1 MPSLLVILPLLAVL
15 LLNLPL
21 NFLRRLALPAA
32 VLLAVYQALFA
43 MQLLPACC
51 CACPTHERWFINVLD
66 PLTCVLLLAI
76 AIVACASVFVLRA
89 TASDERHEFNS
100 LNLVFLAV
108 AGMNGL
114 VMVRDLFSL
123 YVFVEIASV
132 ASFILIAA
140 QRDMGGLEGA
150 FKYLVMSAL
159 ATMLLLASIAL
170 LLAYSGSTSFMVV
183 AEALH
188 RHGSHGYLLTAIG
201 LFLGGLLIK
210 SGVMPFHGWLPD
222 AYAAAPAAASTL
234 IAGIVTK
241 TTGVYALIRLVLDV
255 FGSSVAT
262 TQLLLIFGAISVVAG
277 ALAALGQSDM
287 KRMLAYSSISQVGYI
302 LMGLGVCGSANRFAA
317 ELGVAGAVFH
327 LFNHAI
333 FKTLLFVNAAA
344 VEKQTGTRDMNQL
357 GGLAQQ
363 MPVTGLTSLLAMF
376 ATAGVPPLSGFWS
389 KLLIIAAL
397 WLAGFHVYALIGI
410 GASLLTLAYFLS
422 LQRRVF
428 FGVVRAGCENVREA
442 GWALTLPSLVLAA
455 ILVGVGIAV
464 PWLIG
469 SFLLPVKGF

>member
-21 NFLRRLALPAA
+21 NFLRRLALPA
-32 VLLAVYQALFA
+32 VILLTAYQALVVL
-43 MQLLPACC
+43 QLLPPCC
-51 CACPTHERWFINVLD
+51 VACPSHERWFVNVMD
-66 PLTCVLLLAI
+66 PLTSVLLLAI
-76 AIVACASVFVLRA
+76 AIVAFVSVFVLHA
-89 TASDERHEFNS
+89 TASDEKHGFNA
-100 LNLVFLAV
+100 LNLILLAV

-123 YVFVEIASV
+123 YIFLEIASV
-132 ASFILIAA
+132 ASFVLIAA

-159 ATMLLLASIAL
+159 ATMMMLASIAL
-170 LLAYSGSTSFMVV
+170 LLAFCGSTSFMVV

-188 RHGSHGYLLTAIG
+188 RGAGHGYLLTATA

-222 AYAAAPAAASTL
+222 AYSSAPAAASTL
-234 IAGIVTK
+234 LAGIVTK
-241 TTGVYALIRLVLDV
+241 VTGVYALMRLVLDV
-255 FGSSVAT
+255 IGPSLAIQ
-262 TQLLLIFGAISVVAG
+262 QLLLIFGAISVVAG

-302 LMGLGVCGSANRFAA
+302 VLGLGVVGSGNKFAA
-317 ELGVAGAVFH
+317 ELGFAGALFH

-344 VEKQTGTRDMNQL
+344 VEKQAGTRDMNQL
-357 GGLAQQ
+357 GGLAQK
-363 MPVTGLTSLLAMF
+363 MPITGLTSLLAMF
-376 ATAGVPPLSGFWS
+376 ATAGVPPLAGFWS

-397 WLAGFHVYALIGI
+397 WLAGLHGSALLGI

-428 FGVVRAGCENVREA
+428 FGVLRAGCENVREA
-442 GWALTLPSLVLAA
+442 GWALLVPSVVLAA
-455 ILVGVGIAV
+455 ILVGVGLAL

>member
-32 VLLAVYQALFA
+32 LLLALYQAAFA
-43 MQLLPACC
+43 LGVLPACC
-51 CACPTHERWFINVLD
+51 AGCPTQERWFLNALD
-66 PLTCVLLLAI
+66 PLTSVLLLAI
-76 AIVACASVFVLRA
+76 AIVAFVSVFVLRA
-89 TASDERHEFNS
+89 TAGEERREFNM

-114 VMVRDLFSL
+114 VLVRDLFSL
-123 YVFVEIASV
+123 YVFLELASI

-140 QRDMGGLEGA
+140 HREMGGLEGA

-159 ATMLLLASIAL
+159 ATMMMLASIAL
-170 LLAYSGSTSFMVV
+170 LLALSGSTSFGAV
-183 AEALH
+183 AEALQAH
-188 RHGSHGYLLTAIG
+188 ARHGYVLTALG

-222 AYAAAPAAASTL
+222 AYSAAPAAVSTL
-234 IAGIVTK
+234 LAGIVTK
-241 TTGVYALIRLVLDV
+241 VTGVYALIRLVLDV
-255 FGSSVAT
+255 FGFTPAT
-262 TQLLLIFGAISVVAG
+262 QQLLLIFGAISVVAG

-302 LMGLGVCGSANRFAA
+302 LLGLATGTGLGIAA
-317 ELGVAGAVFH
+317 AVFH

-357 GGLAQQ
+357 GGLAQK
-363 MPVTGLTSLLAMF
+363 MPITGVTSLLAMF
-376 ATAGVPPLSGFWS
+376 STAGVPPLAGFWS

-397 WLAGFHVYALIGI
+397 WLSGFHGYALLGI

-428 FGVVRAGCENVREA
+428 FGLVRAGCENVREA
-442 GWALTLPSLVLAA
+442 GWALTLPSLLLAA
-455 ILVGVGIAV
+455 ILVGVGLAL

-469 SFLLPVKGF
+469 TFLLPVKGF

>member
-21 NFLRRLALPAA
+21 NFLRRLAQPAA
-32 VLLAVYQALFA
+32 LLFAVYQALFA
-43 MQLLPACC
+43 LQVLPAGCTG
-51 CACPTHERWFINVLD
+51 CPTHERWFVNVLD
-66 PLTCVLLLAI
+66 PLTSVLLLAI
-76 AIVACASVFVLRA
+76 AIVMFAAVCVLRA
-89 TASDERHEFNS
+89 TASDEKHGFNA
-100 LNLVFLAV
+100 LNLMLLAV

-123 YVFVEIASV
+123 YIFLEIASV
-132 ASFILIAA
+132 SSFLLIAA

-159 ATMLLLASIAL
+159 ATMMMLASIGL
-170 LLAYSGSTSFMVV
+170 LLAYSGSTKFMVV

-188 RHGSHGYLLTAIG
+188 AHGSHGYLLTAIG

-210 SGVMPFHGWLPD
+210 SGVVPFHGWLPD

-234 IAGIVTK
+234 LAGIVTK
-241 TTGVYALIRLVLDV
+241 CTGVYTLIRLVQDV
-255 FGSSVAT
+255 FGPAVAT
-262 TQLLLIFGAISVVAG
+262 QQLLLIFGALSVVVG
-277 ALAALGQSDM
+277 ALAALGQSDL
-287 KRMLAYSSISQVGYI
+287 KRLLAYSSISQVGYI
-302 LMGLGVCGSANRFAA
+302 LLGLGVCGSANKFAA
-317 ELGVAGAVFH
+317 QLGVAGAVFH

-344 VEKQTGTRDMNQL
+344 VEKQTGTRDMNRL
-357 GGLAQQ
+357 GGLAQK
-363 MPVTGLTSLLAMF
+363 MPITGLTSLLAMF
-376 ATAGVPPLSGFWS
+376 ATAGVPPLAGFWS

-397 WLAGFHVYALIGI
+397 WLAGLHGYAVLGI
-410 GASLLTLAYFLS
+410 AASLLTLAYFLS
-422 LQRRVF
+422 MQRRVF
-428 FGVVRAGCENVREA
+428 FGLLRPEFAHVREA
-442 GWALTLPSLVLAA
+442 GWALTVPSLLLAA
-455 ILVGVGIAV
+455 ILVGVGLAL